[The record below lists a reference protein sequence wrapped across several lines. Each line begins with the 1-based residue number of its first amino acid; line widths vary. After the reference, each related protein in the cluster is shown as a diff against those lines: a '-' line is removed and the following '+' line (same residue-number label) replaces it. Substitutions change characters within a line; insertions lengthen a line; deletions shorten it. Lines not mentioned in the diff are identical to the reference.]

1 MYSTSNLIFCVQKN
15 NWFNNVIF
23 ILPFFCI
30 LSFFQCSSQSY
41 KVTINNTLNFE
52 RNEIVTIE
60 RNALKLLLKY
70 PVAFIQV
77 KDLKNNTYPSTQ
89 WADTN
94 SDGILDEFLFE
105 AKVPAKSSSFYCIL
119 IDSITKTEAVSA
131 AYSRFVP
138 ERSDD
143 YAWENDKIA
152 FRVYGPKGQQEALQ
166 GIAGSTL
173 SSGVDIWLK
182 RVANPIIDKWYKENQ
197 KSPGY
202 YHTDHGEGYDPYHVG
217 KSRGT
222 GGTGIWMKD
231 SLVVSENFIK
241 YKTIANG
248 PLRTIFELEY
258 ALWSD
263 DKIGETKRI
272 SLDKGSNFSRFEIK
286 FNSPKEVLNY
296 TIGISL
302 HDNKGDSKINSK
314 EGTFRNLEYIDASFI
329 GEGIVLAPSEV
340 KTAFTH
346 TSKAVDQSHLLV
358 VTKPTKKLIY
368 YAGFVWQK
376 SGQATTLS
384 DWDRIIDKQA
394 LIIANPLKIKI
405 TNKSITHYA
414 H

>member
-15 NWFNNVIF
+15 NWFNNVIP
-23 ILPFFCI
+23 ILHFFCI
-30 LSFFQCSSQSY
+30 ISFFQCSSQSY
-41 KVTINNTLNFE
+41 KVVINNTLNFE

-60 RNALKLLLKY
+60 RNSLKQLLKY
-70 PVAFIQV
+70 PEAFIQV
-77 KDLKNNTYPSTQ
+77 KNLEDNTYSPTQ
-89 WADTN
+89 WVDTN
-94 SDGILDEFLFE
+94 SDGTLDELLFE
-105 AKVPAKSSSFYCIL
+105 AKVPAKSPSYYCIL
-119 IDSITKTEAVSA
+119 IDSLAKPETIA
-131 AYSRFVP
+131 ATYSRFIP

-182 RVANPIIDKWYKENQ
+182 RVSYPIIDKWYKEHQ

-222 GGTGIWMKD
+222 GGTGIWVKD
-231 SLVVSENFIK
+231 SLLVSENFIK

-258 ALWSD
+258 APWSD
-263 DKIGETKRI
+263 DKISETKRI
-272 SLDKGSNFSRFEIK
+272 SLDKGSNFSKFEIK
-286 FNSPKEVLNY
+286 LTSSKQVLNY
-296 TIGISL
+296 AIGISL
-302 HDNKGDSKINSK
+302 HENKGDVKINSK
-314 EGTFRNLEYIDASFI
+314 EGTFRNLEFIDGSFV

-346 TSKAVDQSHLLV
+346 ISKTTDQNHLLV
-358 VTKPTKKLIY
+358 VTKPTNKLIY
-368 YAGFVWQK
+368 FAGFVWQK
-376 SGQATTLS
+376 SGQVTTLF
-384 DWDRIIDKQA
+384 DWDNIIEKQA
-394 LIIANPLKIKI
+394 LIIANPLKLKI
-405 TNKSITHYA
+405 TNK
-414 H
+414 

>member
-1 MYSTSNLIFCVQKN
+1 MHSTSHLILCVQKN
-15 NWFNNVIF
+15 NWLNSAIS
-23 ILPFFCI
+23 ILPFFFI
-30 LSFFQCSSQSY
+30 LSFFQCSCQSY
-41 KVTINNTLNFE
+41 KMTINNTLNFE
-52 RNEIVTIE
+52 RNEVVTIE
-60 RNALKLLLKY
+60 RNALKQLLKY
-70 PVAFIQV
+70 PEAFIQV
-77 KDLKNNTYPSTQ
+77 KNLKNNTYSPTQ
-89 WADTN
+89 WVDTN

-105 AKVPAKSSSFYCIL
+105 AKVPAKSSSYYSIL
-119 IDSITKTEAVSA
+119 IDSVAKPETISA

-143 YAWENDKIA
+143 YTWENDKIA

-182 RVANPIIDKWYKENQ
+182 RVSYPIIDKWYKEHQ

-202 YHTDHGEGYDPYHVG
+202 YHIDHGEGYDPYHVG

-231 SLVVSENFIK
+231 SLLVSENFIK

-258 ALWSD
+258 APWTQ
-263 DKIGETKRI
+263 DKISETKRI

-286 FNSPKEVLNY
+286 FNSPKQVLNY

-302 HDNKGDSKINSK
+302 HENKGDVKINSK
-314 EGTFRNLEYIDASFI
+314 EGTFRNLELIDGSFV

-346 TSKAVDQSHLLV
+346 ISKTADQNHLLV

-368 YAGFVWQK
+368 FAGFVWQK
-376 SGQATTLS
+376 SGQAATLS
-384 DWDRIIDKQA
+384 DWDHIIEKQA
-394 LIIANPLKIKI
+394 LIIANPLKLKI
-405 TNKSITHYA
+405 TNK
-414 H
+414 